1 MGLVNIK
8 NNNKSEHGHEYG
20 VINHFF
26 TIIYFEEDEKY
37 YITPSEKKNE
47 TKTHLLFIYFITM
60 FQVIC

>member
-26 TIIYFEEDEKY
+26 TIIYSLELSFSCSLIFE
-37 YITPSEKKNE
+37 ITS
-47 TKTHLLFIYFITM
+47 
-60 FQVIC
+60 